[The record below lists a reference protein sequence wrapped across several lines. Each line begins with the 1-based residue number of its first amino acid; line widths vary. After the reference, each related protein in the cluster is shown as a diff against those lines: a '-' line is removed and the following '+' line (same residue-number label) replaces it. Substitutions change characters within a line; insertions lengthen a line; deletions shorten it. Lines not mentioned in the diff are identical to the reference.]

1 MSTQQK
7 NQTSNRLEEQFDIS
21 DEHLESAYRDFITEK
36 PKQKADKGL
45 VNFATVSGGI
55 MLVLAL
61 FAFLQHLGI
70 NIGPDI
76 SLMMHVMPLVGG
88 LLVLIMGLG
97 WFKRRK
103 KKRKAKKEEI
113 PEFKYA
119 NTRKK
124 QKDQSIG
131 FDAYGYKEKRKLMRS
146 RTNKRIFGVCG
157 GIAEYFGLDPT
168 IVRVLF
174 ALSVVFWG
182 STLIVYFILAIAMKK
197 EPALT
202 EKLA

>member
-1 MSTQQK
+1 MMEKQK
-7 NQTSNRLEEQFDIS
+7 KQTASKLEEQFNIS
-21 DEHLESAYRDFITEK
+21 DEHLESAYRDFVTEK
-36 PKQKADKGL
+36 PKQKADKSL

-55 MLVLAL
+55 MLVLAM
-61 FAFLQHLGI
+61 FAILQNLGL

-88 LLVLIMGLG
+88 LLVLILGLG

-103 KKRKAKKEEI
+103 KKRKTKKDEI

-119 NTRKK
+119 KSKK
-124 QKDQSIG
+124 KAADDAIG
-131 FDAYGYKEKRKLMRS
+131 FDSYAFREKRKLMRS

-157 GIAEYFGLDPT
+157 GIADYFGLDPT

-182 STLIVYFILAIAMKK
+182 STVIVYFILAIAMKK
-197 EPALT
+197 EPGLSD
-202 EKLA
+202 KPV